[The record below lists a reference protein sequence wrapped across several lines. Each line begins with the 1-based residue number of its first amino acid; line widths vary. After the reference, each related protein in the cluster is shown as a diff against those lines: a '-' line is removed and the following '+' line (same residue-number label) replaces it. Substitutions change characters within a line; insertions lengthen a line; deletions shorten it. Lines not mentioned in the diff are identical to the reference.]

1 MNEWVETGEIML
13 SELPSVMAYDAI
25 VFTTPHSEFKKIDL
39 VKWLGEAR
47 PVVLDTVNVVS
58 KAHRSECRD
67 AGIVIESIGRA
78 DGL

>member
-1 MNEWVETGEIML
+1 MTEWVETGENML
-13 SELPSVMAYDAI
+13 SELPSAMLYDAI